1 MEAPMR
7 ETTDILISG
16 GGVAGLTAAAAFGSA
31 GFRVIC
37 VDPSPPVTRMEDEGA
52 DLRTTAFLQPSIPVL
67 DAAGL
72 WDRLAPHAAPLQIM
86 RIIDAG
92 GAEPTPRIV
101 KEFDAADISDQPFG
115 WNLPNWL
122 LRREMVARLAD
133 LPNVSFRPGLAT
145 TRLLTREAE
154 AIATLSD
161 GTRIAARLVIAA
173 DGRSSAMRDAL
184 GIPVTTTR
192 YGQKALAFAVT
203 HPLPHQNV
211 STEIHR
217 SGGPFTLVPLP
228 DRDGMPCSA
237 IVWMETGPNAERLAA
252 LPVAEFEAEMN
263 TRSCQIL
270 GPLTLVSR
278 RTLWPIISQIA
289 ARMAGERS
297 ALMAE
302 AAHVV
307 PPIGAQGLNMS
318 LADLRVLLDLAKD
331 NRADPGNASLL
342 DAYHRSRHLEVQA
355 RVTGIDA
362 LNRASMMGAQGLRDL
377 RATALNALYSVAPV
391 RKTLMR
397 AGLGIR

>member
-1 MEAPMR
+1 MTR

-31 GFRVIC
+31 GFDVIC
-37 VDPSPPVTRMEDEGA
+37 VDPEPPVTQMEDAGA

-67 DAAGL
+67 EAAGL
-72 WDRLAPHAAPLQIM
+72 WSRLAPHAAPLQIM

-92 GAEPTPRIV
+92 GEHPDPRIV
-101 KEFDAADISDQPFG
+101 KDFDAADISDHPFG

-122 LRREMVARLAD
+122 LRREMVARLAE

-145 TRLLTREAE
+145 ARLLTRASE

-161 GTRIAARLVIAA
+161 GSRIGARLVIAA
-173 DGRSSAMRDAL
+173 DGRASAVREAL
-184 GIPVTTTR
+184 GIPVKTTR

-203 HPLPHQNV
+203 HPIPHRNI

-228 DRDGMPCSA
+228 DRDGQPCSA
-237 IVWMETGPNAERLAA
+237 IVWMETGPKAERLAA
-252 LPVAEFEAEMN
+252 LPVPEFEAEMN
-263 TRSCQIL
+263 SRSCHVL

-278 RTLWPIISQIA
+278 RSLWPIISQIA
-289 ARMAGERS
+289 DSMSGERT

-318 LADLRVLLDLAKD
+318 LADLRALLDLAQAD
-331 NRADPGNASLL
+331 RANLGSTKML
-342 DAYHRSRHLEVQA
+342 DAYHRARHLEVQA

-397 AGLGIR
+397 AGLGVR